1 MKNAA
6 HIPFSIGY
14 SLNNH
19 LYKSMPI
26 PISQIVTVAKYA
38 LSNSIRGRKKYPLVL
53 MLEPL
58 FQCNLACS
66 GCGKIQYEKKILA
79 MRMPKEKAWAAAE
92 ECGAPVVSIAG
103 GEPLL
108 HPEMPEMV
116 EGFVKRRKYVYMCTN
131 AQILAAKI
139 DNFKPSKY
147 LSIGIHLDGTKRM
160 HDKGVNREGAYDTA
174 VRGMKEALKRGFR
187 VTTNTTIFN
196 NADPDEVR
204 KFFDDITELGVE
216 GMMLSPGFPYEKAPS
231 QDIFLERNKT
241 VELFKKILGNPN
253 PKWKFNHSPGFLAF
267 LKGEQE
273 YDCTPWG
280 NPTYSILGW
289 QKPCYLINDG
299 YCETYAELMSEIDKY
314 SLGRNGT
321 RPECKDCM
329 LHSGYEPSAVRD
341 TFSGIGGLLRTIKHM
356 RNFKRKI

>member
-1 MKNAA
+1 MAV
-6 HIPFSIGY
+6 PV
-14 SLNNH
+14 
-19 LYKSMPI
+19 
-26 PISQIVTVAKYA
+26 SQVATVAKYA
-38 LSNSIRGRKKYPLVL
+38 LSNTIKGRKRYPLVM

-66 GCGKIQYEKKILA
+66 GCGKIQYGKEILDI
-79 MRMPKEKAWAAAE
+79 RMPKEKAWAALE

-116 EGFVKRRKYVYMCTN
+116 EGFVQRKKYVYMCTN
-131 AQILAAKI
+131 AQILLRKI
-139 DNFKPSKY
+139 DLFKPSKY
-147 LSIGIHLDGTKRM
+147 LSLGIHLDGTREM
-160 HDKGVNREGAYDTA
+160 HDRNVNRAGAYDMA
-174 VRGMKEALKRGFR
+174 VKGIKEAVKRGFR

-196 NADPDEVR
+196 NADPDTVR
-204 KFFDDITELGVE
+204 KFFDDVMALGVE
-216 GMMLSPGFPYEKAPS
+216 GMMISPGFPYDKAPN

-241 VELFKKILGNPN
+241 IELFRKILGNP
-253 PKWKFNHSPGFLAF
+253 KKSWVFNHSPGFLAF
-267 LKGEQE
+267 LKGEQD

-299 YCETYAELMSEIDKY
+299 YCETFAELMSEIDKY
-314 SLGRNGT
+314 GLGRHGT

-329 LHSGYEPSAVRD
+329 LHSGYEASAVRD
-341 TFSGIGGLLRTIKHM
+341 IFGTWGGVFRAMKHM
-356 RNFKRKI
+356 RNFNKQSK

>member
-1 MKNAA
+1 MAV
-6 HIPFSIGY
+6 PV
-14 SLNNH
+14 
-19 LYKSMPI
+19 
-26 PISQIVTVAKYA
+26 SQVATVAKYA
-38 LSNSIRGRKKYPLVL
+38 LSNTIKGRKRYPLVM

-66 GCGKIQYEKKILA
+66 GCGKIQYGKEILDI
-79 MRMPKEKAWAAAE
+79 RMPKEKAWAALE

-116 EGFVKRRKYVYMCTN
+116 EGFVQRKKYVYMCTN
-131 AQILAAKI
+131 AQILLRKI
-139 DNFKPSKY
+139 DLFKPSKY
-147 LSIGIHLDGTKRM
+147 LSLGIHLDGTREM
-160 HDKGVNREGAYDTA
+160 HDRNVNREGAYDIA
-174 VRGMKEALKRGFR
+174 VRGIKEAVKRGFR

-196 NADPDEVR
+196 DADPDTVR
-204 KFFDDITELGVE
+204 KFFDDVMALGVE
-216 GMMLSPGFPYEKAPS
+216 GMMISPGFPYDKAPN

-241 VELFKKILGNPN
+241 IELFRKILGNP
-253 PKWKFNHSPGFLAF
+253 KKSWVFNHSPGFLAF
-267 LKGEQE
+267 LKGEQD

-299 YCETYAELMSEIDKY
+299 YCETFAELMSEIDKY
-314 SLGRNGT
+314 GLGKHGT

-329 LHSGYEPSAVRD
+329 LHSGYEASAVRD
-341 TFSGIGGLLRTIKHM
+341 IFGTWGGVFRAIKHM
-356 RNFKRKI
+356 RNFNKQSK

>member
-1 MKNAA
+1 MAV
-6 HIPFSIGY
+6 PV
-14 SLNNH
+14 
-19 LYKSMPI
+19 
-26 PISQIVTVAKYA
+26 SQVATVAKYA
-38 LSNSIRGRKKYPLVL
+38 LSNTIKGRKRYPLVM

-66 GCGKIQYEKKILA
+66 GCGKIQYGKEVLDI
-79 MRMPKEKAWAAAE
+79 RMPKEKAWAALE

-116 EGFVKRRKYVYMCTN
+116 EGFVQRKKYVYMCTN
-131 AQILAAKI
+131 AQILLRKI
-139 DNFKPSKY
+139 DLFKPSKY
-147 LSIGIHLDGTKRM
+147 LSLGIHLDGTREM
-160 HDKGVNREGAYDTA
+160 HDRNVNREGAYDIA
-174 VRGMKEALKRGFR
+174 VRGIKEAVKRGFR

-196 NADPDEVR
+196 NADPDTVR
-204 KFFDDITELGVE
+204 KFFDDVMALGVE
-216 GMMLSPGFPYEKAPS
+216 GMMISPGFPYDKAPN

-241 VELFKKILGNPN
+241 IELFRKILGNP
-253 PKWKFNHSPGFLAF
+253 KKSWVFNHSPGFLAF
-267 LKGEQE
+267 LKGEQD

-299 YCETYAELMSEIDKY
+299 YCETFAELMSEIDKY
-314 SLGRNGT
+314 GLGKHGT

-329 LHSGYEPSAVRD
+329 LHSGYEASAVRD
-341 TFSGIGGLLRTIKHM
+341 IFGTWGGVFRAIKHM
-356 RNFKRKI
+356 RNFNKQSK